1 MKHGWKLSKLVKR
14 YGTLGLLGFMLCV
27 SVNTYAETKTEL
39 MVSAAM
45 SLKDALTRV
54 AADFEKTHQ
63 DVKVALNFASSGQL
77 MAQIENGAPVDL
89 FISAGAKEVDTLAA
103 KDLIIADT
111 RLNLVANQLVL
122 IKNKAQQL
130 TLTKIDDLAT
140 PEVKRIALGNPD
152 SVPAGR
158 YAKEALTF
166 YKLYDTLQDKL
177 VFGENVRQVLD
188 YVARGE
194 VDAGLVYATD
204 AKIEAQ
210 VDVVLELP
218 SEAHKPIVY
227 PAAIVKASQ
236 QGELSKAFLLFLQSQ
251 ESQAVFKEYGFI
263 EARQE

>member
-1 MKHGWKLSKLVKR
+1 MKHGWNRSKLVKHC
-14 YGTLGLLGFMLCV
+14 GTLGLIGIMLCL
-27 SVNTYAETKTEL
+27 SVTAFAGEKTEL
-39 MVSAAM
+39 MISAAI
-45 SLKDALTRV
+45 SLKDVVTRL
-54 AADFEKTHQ
+54 AADFEKAHQ
-63 DVKVALNFASSGQL
+63 DCKVALNFASSGQL

-89 FISAGAKEVDTLAA
+89 FISAGAKEVDALAA

-111 RLNLVANQLVL
+111 RINLVANQLVL

-130 TLTKIDDLAT
+130 TLIKIDNLVN
-140 PEVKRIALGNPD
+140 PEFKRIAIGNPD

-166 YKLYDTLQDKL
+166 YKLYDALQAKL

-210 VDVVLELP
+210 VDVVLEIP
-218 SEAHKPIVY
+218 AEAHKPIVY
-227 PAAIVKASQ
+227 PAAIIKAAQ
-236 QGELSKAFLLFLQSQ
+236 QIELSKAFLLFLQSQ